1 LVSEDDILEVRGEEQ
16 YVSRAA
22 LKLESVAKKLNLEFK
37 GKTVLDA
44 GSSTGGFT
52 DYSLKRGAAKVIAVD
67 VGTDQLHPSLRANP
81 KVELHEKTDIRQFRP
96 ESAPDIVLMDLSFIS
111 LRHVLLYI
119 AEVSDKHTQIAA
131 MLKPQFEA
139 SPKDVN
145 KGVIKNDAVRRRILR
160 DFEDWAKKYFVIKD
174 KADSEVAG
182 AKGNKERFY
191 LLEKR

>member
-1 LVSEDDILEVRGEEQ
+1 
-16 YVSRAA
+16 
-22 LKLESVAKKLNLEFK
+22 
-37 GKTVLDA
+37 
-44 GSSTGGFT
+44 
-52 DYSLKRGAAKVIAVD
+52 
-67 VGTDQLHPSLRANP
+67 
-81 KVELHEKTDIRQFRP
+81 
-96 ESAPDIVLMDLSFIS
+96 
-111 LRHVLLYI
+111 
-119 AEVSDKHTQIAA
+119 